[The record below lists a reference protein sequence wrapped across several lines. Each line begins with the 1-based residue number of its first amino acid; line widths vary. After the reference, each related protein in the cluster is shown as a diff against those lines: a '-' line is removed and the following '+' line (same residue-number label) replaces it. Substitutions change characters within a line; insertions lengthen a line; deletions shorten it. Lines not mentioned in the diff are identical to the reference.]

1 MSKGKLNSFLP
12 GYFAALGIGTLGLGY
27 LAWSAS
33 SAATEAKESYEA
45 KRATLESMQRGSIFP
60 NEQNEAKKKQLV
72 DALAAKVKTLVD
84 GVSAYQT
91 PINAAETGESFQK
104 KLVAATAAITEAAKE
119 RKVTLGEKFD
129 IGFDKY
135 SDSFASTEAAPK
147 LAAQLDAVTY
157 LLNTAMASGV
167 TSLESFKRTPL
178 EIEAAKAD
186 AAPAA
191 APGKPGVQP
200 KPVAKPA
207 PGSPAARAAATKAPA
222 GPAVEESKVLE
233 RQPMQL
239 EVTGSNIAITQFLSA
254 LANVKPGETGAHFFT
269 IRTLKVENAMK
280 DGPDKAVTVI
290 MEEKEDP
297 ETKTTVKRDAKYILG
312 NESVTLYLDL
322 DLIRFLDPSAEATPA
337 ATPAK

>member
-1 MSKGKLNSFLP
+1 MSKGKFNSFLP
-12 GYFAALGIGTLGLGY
+12 GYFAVLGIGTLGLGY

-33 SAATEAKESYEA
+33 SAATGAKESYEA
-45 KRATLESMQRGSIFP
+45 KRNTLESMQRGSIFP
-60 NEQNEAKKKQLV
+60 NEANEAKKKQLV

-84 GVSAYQT
+84 GVSAYQS

-135 SDSFASTEAAPK
+135 SDSFASTEAAPQ

-167 TSLESFKRTPL
+167 SSLESFKRAPL
-178 EIEAAKAD
+178 TVEAAKAD
-186 AAPAA
+186 AAPAPA
-191 APGKPGVQP
+191 AGKPGVQP
-200 KPVAKPA
+200 KPTPKPA
-207 PGSPAARAAATKAPA
+207 PGSPTVKTTGKAPA

-239 EVTGSNIAITQFLSA
+239 TVTGSNIAITQFLSA
-254 LANVKPGETGAHFFT
+254 LANIKPGEAGAHFYT
-269 IRTLKVENAMK
+269 IRTLKVENSMK
-280 DGPDKAVTVI
+280 DGPDKTVTVT

-312 NESVTLYLDL
+312 NESVTLYLDV
-322 DLIRFLDPSAEATPA
+322 DLIRFLDPTTEAAPAA
-337 ATPAK
+337 ATPSK

>member
-33 SAATEAKESYEA
+33 SAATEAKASYEA

-84 GVSAYQT
+84 GVSSYQS

-167 TSLESFKRTPL
+167 TSLESFKRIPL
-178 EIEAAKAD
+178 EVESAKAD
-186 AAPAA
+186 ATPAA

-200 KPVAKPA
+200 KPAAKPA
-207 PGSPAARAAATKAPA
+207 PGTPASRAAATKAPA

-239 EVTGSNIAITQFLSA
+239 TVTGSNIAITQFLST
-254 LANVKPGETGAHFFT
+254 LANVKPGEAGVHFFT

-312 NESVTLYLDL
+312 NESVTLYLDV

>member
-33 SAATEAKESYEA
+33 SAATEAKASYEA

-84 GVSAYQT
+84 GVSSYQS

-167 TSLESFKRTPL
+167 TSLESFKRIPL
-178 EIEAAKAD
+178 EVESAKAD
-186 AAPAA
+186 TSCQASPRNSRVPRCRHQSACRPRRRGIQSSRAPAHA
-191 APGKPGVQP
+191 VDRDGIEHRHH
-200 KPVAKPA
+200 PVPLN
-207 PGSPAARAAATKAPA
+207 P
-222 GPAVEESKVLE
+222 
-233 RQPMQL
+233 RQR
-239 EVTGSNIAITQFLSA
+239 
-254 LANVKPGETGAHFFT
+254 ET
-269 IRTLKVENAMK
+269 R
-280 DGPDKAVTVI
+280 
-290 MEEKEDP
+290 
-297 ETKTTVKRDAKYILG
+297 
-312 NESVTLYLDL
+312 
-322 DLIRFLDPSAEATPA
+322 
-337 ATPAK
+337 